1 MKKGGKGHNKSN
13 KYEKYEKE
21 EREEKKEKAA
31 LWQNRYVQK
40 MKNAAAGF
48 SMGLKV
54 FFGILITLIVLTII
68 FFIGYGLYKLGKA
81 IYKNYQTRA
90 SEGLTFM
97 DWITNPIAASKDLV
111 NYGMSA
117 F

>member
-1 MKKGGKGHNKSN
+1 MKKGGNKHH
-13 KYEKYEKE
+13 KYDKIEKE
-21 EREEKKEKAA
+21 EEEKKEKASF
-31 LWQNRYVQK
+31 WQNRYVQK

-54 FFGILITLIVLTII
+54 FFGILIALIVLTIL
-68 FFIGYGLYKLGKA
+68 FFIGYGLYTLCEA
-81 IYKNYQTRA
+81 IYHNYQTRA
-90 SEGLTFM
+90 AEGLTLM
-97 DWITNPIAASKDLV
+97 DWITNPIAASEDLV

>member
-1 MKKGGKGHNKSN
+1 MKKGGKGHSKND
-13 KYEKYEKE
+13 KE

-31 LWQNRYVQK
+31 IWQNRYVQK

-54 FFGILITLIVLTII
+54 FFGILIVLVILTVL
-68 FFIGYGLYKLGKA
+68 FFIGYGLYKLGLA
-81 IYKNYQTRA
+81 IYHNYQTRSA
-90 SEGLTFM
+90 EGLTLM
-97 DWITNPIAASKDLV
+97 DWLTNPIAASEDLF

>member
-1 MKKGGKGHNKSN
+1 MKKGGKGNNKN
-13 KYEKYEKE
+13 DKE
-21 EREEKKEKAA
+21 EREA

-54 FFGILITLIVLTII
+54 FFGILIVLVILTVL
-68 FFIGYGLYKLGKA
+68 FFIGYGLYKLGLA
-81 IYKNYQTRA
+81 IYHNYQTRSA
-90 SEGLTFM
+90 EGLTLMAWF
-97 DWITNPIAASKDLV
+97 TNPIAASEDLF

>member
-1 MKKGGKGHNKSN
+1 MKKGGKGHAKSS
-13 KYEKYEKE
+13 KYDKE
-21 EREEKKEKAA
+21 EREEKKEKAS

-40 MKNAAAGF
+40 MKNASAGF

-54 FFGILITLIVLTII
+54 FFAILVVLIVLTIL
-68 FFIGYGLYKLGKA
+68 FFIGYGLYKLGLA
-81 IYKNYQTRA
+81 IYHEYQTRSA
-90 SEGLTFM
+90 EGLTLM
-97 DWITNPIAASKDLV
+97 DWFTNPIAASEELF